1 MRAEGDLLH
10 KKRVMHPRKKYI
22 VNLTSEERDR
32 LLRLL
37 SSGKER
43 ARKLTRA
50 RIVIK
55 ADEGW
60 TDKAIMAALDVS
72 RPTVERTRRRF
83 VEEGFE
89 SSLSHR
95 SPRRDYER
103 RLDGDAEARLIALAC
118 SGPPQGRER
127 WTLRLLADRL
137 VKLEQVDVESVSYET
152 VRQVLKK
159 RTKALVE

>member
-1 MRAEGDLLH
+1 M
-10 KKRVMHPRKKYI
+10 RKKYI
-22 VNLTSEERDR
+22 VKLTSEEKEE
-32 LLRLL
+32 LHRLL

-50 RIVIK
+50 RILLK

-60 TDKAIMAALDVS
+60 TDKAIMTALDVS

-89 SSLSHR
+89 SSLTHR

-103 RLDGDAEARLIALAC
+103 RLGMQKPA
-118 SGPPQGRER
+118 
-127 WTLRLLADRL
+127 
-137 VKLEQVDVESVSYET
+137 
-152 VRQVLKK
+152 
-159 RTKALVE
+159 

>member
-1 MRAEGDLLH
+1 M
-10 KKRVMHPRKKYI
+10 KKKYI
-22 VNLTSEERDR
+22 VKLTAEEKEQ
-32 LLRLL
+32 LSCLL

-50 RIVIK
+50 RILVK
-55 ADEGW
+55 ADKGW
-60 TDKAIMAALDVS
+60 TDRIICAALDVS

-95 SPRRDYER
+95 SPRRDYDR

-118 SGPPQGRER
+118 SAPPEGRER
-127 WTLRLLADRL
+127 WTLRLLAQRL
-137 VKLEQVDVESVSYET
+137 VMLEQVDVESVSYET

-159 RTKALVE
+159 RTEALAE